1 MKSAIK
7 RTLRE
12 IVEYPWISKSNEIY
26 NYDDLLNTLNYKI
39 TNNNYFEINY
49 DFHSNDIVV
58 ETKIDVQYDHRR
70 GAICQVLKFKNEPI
84 VIFMGAGRELEDN
97 TECYVLNLEACVEVL
112 NMVER
117 QEELHFKISNLDEEV
132 DLLYWEGTP
141 VDLGDKGNKG

>member
-26 NYDDLLNTLNYKI
+26 NYDDLLNILNYKI
-39 TNNNYFEINY
+39 NNNYFEINY

-84 VIFMGAGRELEDN
+84 AIYMGAGRELED
-97 TECYVLNLEACVEVL
+97 TEACYILNLEACKNIINAVKFSYKEITHISELDDVVE
-112 NMVER
+112 
-117 QEELHFKISNLDEEV
+117 
-132 DLLYWEGTP
+132 LLFWEGTP
-141 VDLGDKGNKG
+141 VDLGDKGIKS